1 MPLFRSAHSIPV
13 PTVVIAGLLVGA
25 LSSPAFAAGSGYGV
39 VPPGPT
45 HPPGFSGVVSAK
57 TFGKAGGHFDV
68 HYFRVALLDLLVP
81 KGHFIRPLEVVFST
95 GHSPTVSTYLS
106 GTVRGYTSV
115 LSFGLSFQFQSA
127 SVLLGRPILLTI
139 TDPEMKKGDILT
151 EYVDGHFVK
160 VANVTNNGALTLYV
174 RGPEEYAIV
183 ALPRRSDNRASFRAR
198 WLEGHAG

>member
-1 MPLFRSAHSIPV
+1 MPFFRSAHSIPIR
-13 PTVVIAGLLVGA
+13 TVVTAGLLVGA
-25 LSSPAFAAGSGYGV
+25 LSGPAFAAGSGYGV

-81 KGHFIRPLEVVFST
+81 KDHFIRPLEVVFT
-95 GHSPTVSTYLS
+95 PGHAPTVSKYLS
-106 GTVRGYTSV
+106 GSVRGYTSV
-115 LSFGLSFQFQSA
+115 LSFGLAFQFQSTE
-127 SVLLGRPILLTI
+127 VLLGRPILLTI

-160 VANVTNNGALTLYV
+160 VATVTSNGTLALHV
-174 RGPEEYAIV
+174 RGGEEYAIV
-183 ALPRRSDNRASFRAR
+183 GPPPKT
-198 WLEGHAG
+198 